1 MENKASRAQSKLMMT
16 RRLIQ
21 LYAGLALYGFASALM
36 LRSNLGLDPWG
47 VFHQGVATHTG
58 LSFGTVVLVI
68 GVIVMLLWLPMRQRP
83 GLGTISN
90 MLLIG
95 LASDGALALV
105 GSPTGLAARIAM
117 LTTGIILCGLAGA
130 AYIGAGFGPGPR
142 DGLMTGLVA
151 RTGLSIRFV
160 RTSIELVVLAGG
172 WLLGGTVGLG
182 TVLFAF
188 GIGSLVQ
195 FFLGMMDHRPAST
208 LRPRP
213 T

>member
-1 MENKASRAQSKLMMT
+1 MMT

-21 LYAGLALYGFASALM
+21 LYGGLLLYGIASALM

-47 VFHQGVATHTG
+47 VFHQGVAAHAG
-58 LSFGTVVLVI
+58 WSFGTVVLVI
-68 GVIVMLLWLPMRQRP
+68 GAIVLLLWLPLRQRP

-95 LASDGALALV
+95 IATDMALSV
-105 GSPTGLAARIAM
+105 IGSPSGLAPRVAM
-117 LTTGIILCGLAGA
+117 LISGIVLCGVAGA

-142 DGLMTGLVA
+142 DGLMTGLVD
-151 RTGLSIRFV
+151 RTGLSVRLV
-160 RTSIELVVLAGG
+160 RTTLELLVLAGG

-182 TVLFAF
+182 TVLYAF

-195 FFLGMMDHRPAST
+195 FFLAMMDHRATPA

>member
-1 MENKASRAQSKLMMT
+1 MK

-21 LYAGLALYGFASALM
+21 LYAGLLLYGLASALM

-47 VFHQGVATHTG
+47 VFHQGVAKHTG
-58 LSFGTVVLVI
+58 LSFGTVVLII
-68 GVIVMLLWLPMRQRP
+68 GVIVMLLWIPMRQRP

-95 LASDGALALV
+95 IASDAALALI
-105 GSPTGLAARIAM
+105 GSPVGMPARIAM
-117 LTTGIILCGLAGA
+117 LVSGIVLCGLASA

-151 RTGLSIRFV
+151 RTGLSVRLIR
-160 RTSIELVVLAGG
+160 TTIELCVLAGG

-195 FFLGMMDHRPAST
+195 FFLTMMDHRTAPP
-208 LRPRP
+208 LQPRLI
-213 T
+213 

>member
-1 MENKASRAQSKLMMT
+1 MT

-21 LYAGLALYGFASALM
+21 LYAGLLLYGFASALM

-47 VFHQGVATHTG
+47 VFHQGVAMHTG
-58 LSFGTVVLVI
+58 LSFGTVVLII

-95 LASDGALALV
+95 IASDVALALV
-105 GSPTGLAARIAM
+105 GSPAGLAARIAM
-117 LTTGIILCGLAGA
+117 LAAGIILCGIASA

-151 RTGLSIRFV
+151 RTGLSVRLV
-160 RTSIELVVLAGG
+160 RTTIELVVLAGG

-182 TVLFAF
+182 TVLFAL

-195 FFLGMMDHRPAST
+195 FFLAMMDHRPVPAM
-208 LRPRP
+208 RPQL

>member
-1 MENKASRAQSKLMMT
+1 MMT

-21 LYAGLALYGFASALM
+21 LYVGLMLYGVASALM

-47 VFHQGVATHTG
+47 VFHQGVTRHTG
-58 LSFGTVVLVI
+58 LSFGTVVLIV
-68 GVIVMLLWLPMRQRP
+68 GAIVMLLWLPMRQRP

-95 LASDGALALV
+95 VASDAALWLI
-105 GSPTGLAARIAM
+105 GSPVGLLARIAM
-117 LTTGIILCGLAGA
+117 LASGIVLCGLASA

-151 RTGLSIRFV
+151 RTGLSVRLV
-160 RTSIELVVLAGG
+160 RTTIELLVLACG

-182 TVLFAF
+182 TVFFAF

-195 FFLGMMDHRPAST
+195 FFLTMMDHRPAPA
-208 LRPRP
+208 LRPRL